1 MFSSWTAPDSA
12 KEGQRQKDIQSKG
25 VNAGALVPEET
36 LDPLFL
42 SVSCPIDTAKEGPRG
57 RNSKLGRKHKIPC
70 FLVYLVLQQQTL
82 RKRANCEVE

>member
-12 KEGQRQKDIQSKG
+12 KEGQRQRQQGEEIQSKG

-42 SVSCPIDTAKEGPRG
+42 SVSCPIDHRQ
-57 RNSKLGRKHKIPC
+57 I
-70 FLVYLVLQQQTL
+70 L
-82 RKRANCEVE
+82 RKRDQEAEIQS